1 MEIIESKRKRVVS
14 ILIFMSIVMLMATPF
29 AVSTQDVMED
39 SAFVSVRVYPGVDP
53 ADHNELVRLGGGGF
67 LPIMRESEGFIAY
80 YLLLADDVLVAISM
94 FSSEEGALAST
105 EAAAEFV
112 AEFVA
117 PLLPNPPLIVE
128 GSIDLM
134 YVSLL
139 DEMMVNDDMDD
150 ESSEVDADDEMVTD
164 DGITSLYT
172 ALRIYHDYDLSHL
185 EEANEIVET
194 ILLPAQQEAGGL
206 FSYYS
211 INDGND
217 IVVGLSI
224 YDTEES
230 ALAANDIAAAVVA
243 EHMAGWI
250 PDDVVRISGRLGV
263 AALAGLYDGANL
275 VAEMMD
281 DDDMDEDE
289 SG

>member
-1 MEIIESKRKRVVS
+1 
-14 ILIFMSIVMLMATPF
+14 
-29 AVSTQDVMED
+29 
-39 SAFVSVRVYPGVDP
+39 
-53 ADHNELVRLGGGGF
+53 
-67 LPIMRESEGFIAY
+67 
-80 YLLLADDVLVAISM
+80 
-94 FSSEEGALAST
+94 
-105 EAAAEFV
+105 
-112 AEFVA
+112 
-117 PLLPNPPLIVE
+117 
-128 GSIDLM
+128 
-134 YVSLL
+134 
-139 DEMMVNDDMDD
+139 
-150 ESSEVDADDEMVTD
+150 MVTD
-164 DGITSLYT
+164 DGITSLYA

-263 AALAGLYDGANL
+263 AGVAGLHDGANL
-275 VAEMMD
+275 IDEMMD